1 MVIFLFMKRD
11 RACKRVCESG
21 KDILFFEYYTQTNT
35 HVRDI
40 SNPLRRGDVPVE
52 VEFLYGLGQRRGVWN
67 YPIVIRHSGHAC
79 LEIIYQFILAGGVRH
94 VFL

>member
-11 RACKRVCESG
+11 RACKRVRESG

-40 SNPLRRGDVPVE
+40 SYPLRRGDVPVE
-52 VEFLYGLGQRRGVWN
+52 VEFLYGLGQRRGV
-67 YPIVIRHSGHAC
+67 
-79 LEIIYQFILAGGVRH
+79 
-94 VFL
+94 